1 MVSVIHPLLINP
13 WFTPTPLFDRITKV
27 FMKCLVHAL
36 QLSLRIRGDRWDR
49 GQLGGYSRTSHRP
62 SRILPWAGP
71 PFTRHGQTAFYPGP
85 GRLLPSTAGPPFTH
99 NQVSGCCNLDFSEI
113 VDILRVNG
121 LNSYIETFKGI
132 LLIDVH
138 QLLLIQ
144 CI

>member
-1 MVSVIHPLLINP
+1 MKYNSPHIEPCLGRFCGLHQGLIKMVSVIHPLLINP

-71 PFTRHGQTAFYPGP
+71 PFTRHGRAAFYPGP
-85 GRLLPSTAGPPFTH
+85 GHLLPSTTRPGRAAFYP
-99 NQVSGCCNLDFSEI
+99 
-113 VDILRVNG
+113 
-121 LNSYIETFKGI
+121 
-132 LLIDVH
+132 
-138 QLLLIQ
+138 
-144 CI
+144 